1 MFTGKQTAL
10 PEALKNTCITPF
22 LEAPVCRTRW
32 TYPGSIQCVPLTASS
47 EDEEYGIHGSTVIN
61 AFTVST
67 GRMIGFVLRY
77 KREHFLPKLIAY
89 PLLAACHIF
98 TLRDYQL
105 RHSDNPDNPFWDRFL
120 GCLQRAGLHR

>member
-1 MFTGKQTAL
+1 MWRSSSMCSPAWSSAGGQ
-10 PEALKNTCITPF
+10 
-22 LEAPVCRTRW
+22 
-32 TYPGSIQCVPLTASS
+32 GVPLATGP

-67 GRMIGFVLRY
+67 ERMIGFVLRD

-105 RHSDNPDNPFWDRFL
+105 RHSDNPFWDRFL